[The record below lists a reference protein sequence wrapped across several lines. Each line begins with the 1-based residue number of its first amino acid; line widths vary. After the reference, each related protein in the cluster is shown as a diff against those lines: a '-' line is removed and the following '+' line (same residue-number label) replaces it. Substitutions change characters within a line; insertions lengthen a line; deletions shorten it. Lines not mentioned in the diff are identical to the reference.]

1 MPDPPKSE
9 FGVGVGS
16 NLRSALP
23 IGVGVSAEV
32 FRSWPRREHTD
43 SHVHWFES
51 ARG

>member
-1 MPDPPKSE
+1 MPNPPKQE
-9 FGVGVGS
+9 FGVGGET

-32 FRSWPRREHTD
+32 FRSRPPREHTD

-51 ARG
+51 A